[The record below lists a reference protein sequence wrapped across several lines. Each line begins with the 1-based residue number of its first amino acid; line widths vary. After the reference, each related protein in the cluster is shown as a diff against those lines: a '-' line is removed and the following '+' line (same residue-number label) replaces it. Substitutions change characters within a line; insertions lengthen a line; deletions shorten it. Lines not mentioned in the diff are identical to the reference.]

1 MREKFEVTKQVVPN
15 YIIKN
20 LRERR
25 GLSSMDVSE
34 DEEILKMSSWEFL
47 DDWLAWNGIM
57 GYTSDIIEVV
67 GLAFGINLTD
77 SSLDEA
83 PEREL

>member
-15 YIIKN
+15 YIMKN

-25 GLSSMDVSE
+25 GLSPMDVSE
-34 DEEILKMSSWEFL
+34 DEEILKMNSWEFL

-77 SSLDEA
+77 AQIDEA